1 MAACSSGKSSPLV
14 LRITHDELVAYAD
27 ELDKKKEKKH
37 SKKKIQEKAKE
48 KDAKSAKQVDK
59 NESTDVSVSNSLQ
72 NQNERKE
79 DSEFKESKPTE
90 HQKRKGTAEK
100 DHAKK
105 RNLSGSKPKRKSSTS
120 KEDNKVNIND
130 NEVVAVDNKGSKVKA
145 KQRNGSSSV
154 QQSEHNNDEAVCEDY
169 ELELRA
175 RTGGVLKLS
184 KATDEV
190 VEGHSESC
198 SQPRGIIKLPQGF
211 DFNDKLEEKD
221 FFHHSESAKKRTLS
235 EGSRGRLFDADD
247 YHSPIVQRQ
256 DVQSSD
262 RNKESAL
269 YPSETTTANEN
280 FTGEEKLKTPDSHS
294 ENYSEYQ
301 NAENTSKES
310 ETSSVSH
317 TKVEKKIKSLHLQKA
332 QRLLK
337 MVSQKES
344 SLNNLLS
351 RDILDKAAFEKV
363 NSLSKEIQDA
373 YKGIMMLD
381 LSFAVQQEV
390 DQNLWRNGFYK
401 IIETLRKYGKLF
413 LGYAEKTEVLSSE
426 EINNCLKEFLANAET
441 FYKNLLDLLQK
452 NHEFSVQDVVSQPR
466 KAEKLGKKVSVFLA
480 GFFFSEWMHYIP
492 LSLREILLWRTS
504 FDFQQESICD
514 RSLAGQVCITSKWSL
529 KTRQS
534 VIV

>member
-1 MAACSSGKSSPLV
+1 MQLAPVPCSTSKFIYHSKIHATPTHPTHIFGHQNEEAWLSVCFNMAACSSGKSSPLV
-14 LRITHDELVAYAD
+14 LRITHEELVAHAD

-37 SKKKIQEKAKE
+37 AKKKTQEKSKE
-48 KDAKSAKQVDK
+48 KDAKPAKQDK
-59 NESTDVSVSNSLQ
+59 KESTDVSVSNSLQ
-72 NQNERKE
+72 NKNERKE
-79 DSEFKESKPTE
+79 DIELKESKPAE
-90 HQKRKGTAEK
+90 QQKRKGAADK
-100 DHAKK
+100 DHTKK

-120 KEDNKVNIND
+120 KEDSKVNND
-130 NEVVAVDNKGSKVKA
+130 VEVVELTVDNKGSKIKVKT
-145 KQRNGSSSV
+145 KNGSSFV
-154 QQSEHNNDEAVCEDY
+154 QQSELNNDEAVCEDY

-184 KATDEV
+184 KAPDEV
-190 VEGHSESC
+190 VEGSNESC
-198 SQPRGIIKLPQGF
+198 RQTRGIIKLPEGF

-221 FFHHSESAKKRTLS
+221 FFHHSESSKKRTLS
-235 EGSRGRLFDADD
+235 EGSKGRLFDADD

-256 DVQSSD
+256 DIQSSS

-269 YPSETTTANEN
+269 YSSETTTVNEN
-280 FTGEEKLKTPDSHS
+280 FTREEELKTPDAHS
-294 ENYSEYQ
+294 ESYSEYQ

-337 MVSQKES
+337 MVSQKET

-381 LSFAVQQEV
+381 LTFAVQQEV

-413 LGYAEKTEVLSSE
+413 WGYAEKTEVLSSE

-452 NHEFSVQDVVSQPR
+452 DHEFSVQDVVSQPR
-466 KAEKLGKKVSVFLA
+466 KAEKLGKKVC
-480 GFFFSEWMHYIP
+480 FFPTVLF
-492 LSLREILLWRTS
+492 
-504 FDFQQESICD
+504 
-514 RSLAGQVCITSKWSL
+514 
-529 KTRQS
+529 
-534 VIV
+534 